1 MSTSLPFPFPLE
13 PEDILRRR
21 AAILAGLLARDAG
34 FCAIPV
40 RSILPSTLGRMLR
53 AYDGQFFCGALLH
66 AFPELRVTLSSRL
79 TSAAGKFVY
88 TRAPGKGPG
97 QTEIRMSSDFLFRLN
112 EGPFDLNGLRVATP
126 QEAFLVVFEHELC
139 HAAQLALDG
148 HTGHDKRF
156 CALALGLFGHTQTRH
171 ALPTR
176 RTEAAQ
182 AGFRVGAEVCFP
194 FEERTLRGVLTYV
207 GKTATVMVRAPRGPY
222 RDSAGRQYQ
231 KYRVPVG
238 LLQKPQ

>member
-1 MSTSLPFPFPLE
+1 MDSLPFPFPLE
-13 PEDILRRR
+13 SEEILRRR
-21 AAILAGLLARDAG
+21 ATILTGLLARDAG

-40 RSILPSTLGRMLR
+40 RSILPSTLERMLR
-53 AYDGQFFCGALLH
+53 AYDERFFTGALGR
-66 AFPELRVTLSSRL
+66 AFPHLRVTLSSRL

-88 TRAPGKGPG
+88 TCAPGRSPA

-126 QEAFLVVFEHELC
+126 QEVFLIVFEHELC

-148 HTGHDKRF
+148 RTGHDARF
-156 CALALGLFGHTQTRH
+156 LSLAHGLFGHTQTRH

-182 AGFRVGAEVCFP
+182 AGFRVGMEVCFP
-194 FEERTLRGVLTYV
+194 FEGRMLRGALTYI
-207 GKTATVMVRAPRGPY
+207 GKTATVMVRAPRGAY
-222 RDSAGRQYQ
+222 RDSAGRRYE

-238 LLQKPQ
+238 LLKNTE